1 MAICHYKRKKKYIYI
16 YILSQQSTLTEKV
29 PWIRGRNPEGPGTY
43 RGDLPFRA
51 VVFLTFCSDE
61 TEVRWQATGEQATVE
76 QATGTGNR
84 WTGNGWTGKRS
95 NRQTVNGQ
103 SVHSNGAFPEN
114 FPCSISLG
122 GSDEL
127 LIAKDN
133 ESMERTCHGSH
144 DTKAR
149 YAHAMGARK
158 RHSTWQT
165 KL

>member
-1 MAICHYKRKKKYIYI
+1 MKQKLKK
-16 YILSQQSTLTEKV
+16 LTV
-29 PWIRGRNPEGPGTY
+29 GTPN
-43 RGDLPFRA
+43 RCISPATHQIIAFDGLHSALQKLACEARCNGIGNWCNMRLRVIEISRA
-51 VVFLTFCSDE
+51 LASHE
-61 TEVRWQATGEQATVE
+61 L
-76 QATGTGNR
+76 
-84 WTGNGWTGKRS
+84 
-95 NRQTVNGQ
+95 VNGH

-144 DTKAR
+144 DTKAK

-158 RHSTWQT
+158 RHST
-165 KL
+165 